1 MPDDK
6 GPLNAPAQQANA
18 EEDLKRKIIDSVG
31 GNFRGEET
39 SRWIAAIKDDDM
51 ADAEETVSMGPLD
64 TPISE
69 PMTVLLDKIFDH
81 LKRYTF
87 EYNRIQDTRE
97 SYINCE
103 RPSAMMTVAD
113 YHVMGKPIK
122 YCLGH
127 IASRKWAL
135 VFCGEDDRVRC
146 YISPVEYLM
155 GFRPDQTDFP
165 VYVEMRL
172 AKLTTNRSG
181 RMVWSISG
189 QALAEET
196 LAVLARRFFTHLVKV
211 IRGEADMT
219 EKFVFDP
226 QDLKA
231 PPKQEM
237 VDRSFEDDLGNGL
250 FDKTQ
255 GKPSQQ
261 ARSQDQGTST
271 ADNLDIS
278 HLVARPQPQAQPP
291 TIGGQQQFGQPY
303 RDPNSDSSQRPGMPS
318 ASEMQAQAQSQ
329 ADSLKFKASELLK
342 PRAQKEQSLSASH
355 FQVNTDDKA
364 SNQPPDINK
373 EAAELNR
380 KIAHSLKNLFD
391 TVDASI
397 SGLTALGVEAM
408 HTDDLASVADIMKRT
423 KSLKSLRDGIVS
435 MSKEWQKSLES

>member
-1 MPDDK
+1 MLDDK
-6 GPLNAPAQQANA
+6 GPLNAQAQHAKA
-18 EEDLKRKIIDSVG
+18 EEDLKRKIINSVG

-39 SRWIAAIKDDDM
+39 SRWIAAIQDEDIT
-51 ADAEETVSMGPLD
+51 DAEETVSMGPLD

-97 SYINCE
+97 AYINCE

-172 AKLTTNRSG
+172 AKLTTNRNG
-181 RMVWSISG
+181 RMVWSIAG

-231 PPKQEM
+231 PPKPEM
-237 VDRSFEDDLGNGL
+237 VDRSFEEDLGNGL
-250 FDKTQ
+250 FEKN
-255 GKPSQQ
+255 
-261 ARSQDQGTST
+261 QGTST

-278 HLVARPQPQAQPP
+278 HLAAKPQTPQAAQ
-291 TIGGQQQFGQPY
+291 QQQFGEPY
-303 RDPNSDSSQRPGMPS
+303 RDQGQNQSAQSPRPSMPS

-342 PRAQKEQSLSASH
+342 PRAQRDPSLTDGQAVSANH
-355 FQVNTDDKA
+355 FQVHAPDA
-364 SNQPPDINK
+364 SSAQPPDINK

-408 HTDDLASVADIMKRT
+408 HTDDLGAVADIMKRT
-423 KSLKSLRDGIVS
+423 KSLKSLRDGIVT

>member
-6 GPLNAPAQQANA
+6 GPLNAPAQRANA

-39 SRWIAAIKDDDM
+39 SRWIAAIKEDDI

-172 AKLTTNRSG
+172 AKLTTNRNG

-219 EKFVFDP
+219 QKFVFDP

-231 PPKQEM
+231 PPKPEM
-237 VDRSFEDDLGNGL
+237 VDRSFEEDLGNGL
-250 FDKTQ
+250 FDK
-255 GKPSQQ
+255 S
-261 ARSQDQGTST
+261 QGTST

-278 HLVARPQPQAQPP
+278 HLVARPQPQAQQQ
-291 TIGGQQQFGQPY
+291 TIGDQQQFGQPY
-303 RDPNSDSSQRPGMPS
+303 RDQNLAPSQRASMPS

-355 FQVNTDDKA
+355 FQVNADDRA

-408 HTDDLASVADIMKRT
+408 HTDDLASVAEIMKRT